1 MKLRSRL
8 LTFILSASM
17 ALSMTSP
24 VLADERV
31 AGSTTTATQE
41 AENNKVPAE
50 QDNHREEES
59 QPVQAQAEKTTEEQ
73 SVSAE
78 VVNTVQKQ
86 FENAQTMEN
95 SVAGTPSSTAEVPAS
110 SAGSS
115 DTAAADSAATGTD
128 AQAEEKN
135 TETAERTEDSGQNT
149 GRISETAVA
158 IKDSR
163 NKIAKNIEGKDA
175 LLLVAGDAE
184 QDQLTAEITPADAAD
199 HTVTWKSED
208 ESVVKVDADGKLTA
222 GREGTAKITVT
233 TTDGGRSASLLVTV
247 QAAKENSSAADGGK
261 QGSASGKAEETQKT
275 ADDAGN
281 DTEDSD
287 NVQKQDDSA
296 SVISGFSTEGA
307 EALLKEEPKVLA
319 LRSFMMAASEKA
331 TSDGESSYVR
341 ASYNNST
348 ALADGTYQPADQK
361 MPTNRKGKQILSCDK
376 ILVNSGKAY
385 VILTATSGFTT
396 YYDGTAS
403 GKADAETE
411 NTSAG
416 FYKFSGGQVTVPVAL
431 NSEMTFS
438 AYNPSMGKW
447 FSYSFTV
454 NLENTAQ
461 PEFDNITTLAD
472 GDYPGND
479 EPISTSANGIKVYCD
494 QIVVKDGTAKAHIY
508 FTSKNY
514 SHVYIGAAAG
524 YEQNTKN
531 PEKVDEKLAA
541 LLNDKVRTIPTSQ
554 EVINGSTVS
563 AAWIPVKLNTPMT
576 FSGRNTGMTGKVIW
590 KTFPDIT
597 FRAEEKTMNLSVSV
611 QDENGNSIP
620 ADVTVAEGSQKLSAQ
635 EGKYSLTV
643 GAAYTISAS
652 ADGYESSSV
661 SYTAA
666 DTTEDK
672 VILTLKKK
680 TQENGFRTG
689 ALIIK
694 KTPAMFKI
702 VSASLE
708 GTENNRKLRIALNGT
723 SYTQLFRGSQADAA
737 KSDSAAR
744 IGYSVNQSGK
754 YEFVIPVTEK
764 DGIFSL
770 AALSKNRNA
779 WYARTITLDQSNM
792 TISCEAMDWQSDP
805 YKPVPDG
812 AGKQQGGS
820 SVQGGGQ
827 GSSGNGKKT
836 ISDSKADK
844 TESTK
849 GATSGG
855 NAVGKYRFSYSGGS
869 GRAVI
874 SCSKVEIV
882 NGQAY
887 ATITFSRANGG
898 TSSYTAVRV
907 GGRTYNGSN
916 TFTIPVNLNGNT
928 AISALTSAMSAEH
941 WIDYTLYIGESGG
954 GETGTSVKDSTKALD
969 EKAPEITG
977 IKSIGETEITYSD
990 KLKIFNYENDIHL
1003 IEVNLI
1009 ADTART
1015 DTSDEAEQTDEST
1028 SESGKTKSTDSP
1040 EKSVDAETDNVEESV
1055 SSTSSAASPEEKEE
1069 KLYTNPIVKYL
1080 VVPESQEIP
1089 AGLEKDVIIIRQPA
1103 DKTFVTSPEAL
1114 KILSELGKTEDIK
1127 ALGVEDNDIEDGSVR
1142 SALEKEDGEDGKIYQ
1157 AGTYDKW
1164 DLKTLIKQETNF
1176 AIESS
1181 KILPKEEKNADE
1193 DMKSFEKLASQAVQ
1207 MDMAMFVDRS
1217 ADEKNDLAKAEWYK
1231 VYGIIFDA
1239 QDQAEE
1245 LYKKAVD
1252 KASEQEK
1259 KEAVEALKAE
1269 KSTEK

>member
-1 MKLRSRL
+1 MKKRNGKQYLAVL
-8 LTFILSASM
+8 LSAGM
-17 ALSMTSP
+17 ALSG
-24 VLADERV
+24 A
-31 AGSTTTATQE
+31 
-41 AENNKVPAE
+41 VPAWG
-50 QDNHREEES
+50 EES
-59 QPVQAQAEKTTEEQ
+59 QPVQAQAEQTAEEQ

-86 FENAQTMEN
+86 SENAQTVEN
-95 SVAGTPSSTAEVPAS
+95 SVTDIPSSAAEVPAS

-135 TETAERTEDSGQNT
+135 TEAAESTEDSGQNT
-149 GRISETAVA
+149 GRISVTAVA

-163 NKIAKNIEGKDA
+163 NKIAKNKEGKDV

-184 QDQLTAEITPADAAD
+184 QDQLIAEITPADAAD

-296 SVISGFSTEGA
+296 SVISVSSTEGA
-307 EALLKEEPKVLA
+307 ETLLQEEPKVLA
-319 LRSFMMAASEKA
+319 LRSFMMAASEKT

-361 MPTNRKGKQILSCDK
+361 MPKNRYGKQILSCDK
-376 ILVNSGKAY
+376 ILVNNGKAFA
-385 VILTATSGFTT
+385 VLTANSGFTT
-396 YYDGTAS
+396 YYEGTAP
-403 GKADAETE
+403 KTADDQPE
-411 NTSAG
+411 NASAG

-461 PEFDNITTLAD
+461 PEFDNTTTLPD
-472 GDYPGND
+472 GEYPGSN
-479 EPISTSANGIKVYCD
+479 EPISISANGKKVYYD
-494 QIVVKDGTAKAHIY
+494 QIVVKDGKAKAHIY
-508 FTSKNY
+508 FTSSKY
-514 SHVYIGAAAG
+514 THVYIGAAAG
-524 YEQNTKN
+524 YEQNTID
-531 PEKVDEKLAA
+531 PGKVKKELAN
-541 LLNDKVRTIPTSQ
+541 LLNDKVRTIPTSL
-554 EVINGSTVS
+554 EVIDGSTVS

-576 FSGRNTGMTGKVIW
+576 FSGRNTGMEGRVIW
-590 KTFPDIT
+590 KTYKDIT
-597 FRAEEKTMNLSVSV
+597 FRTEDKKMNLSVSV
-611 QDENGNSIP
+611 QDENGNAIP
-620 ADVTVAEGSQKLSAQ
+620 ADVTVAEGSQTFSAK

-652 ADGYESSSV
+652 AGGYESSSV

-680 TQENGFRTG
+680 KQESGFRTG
-689 ALIIK
+689 ALTIK
-694 KTPAMFKI
+694 KTPTMFKI

-812 AGKQQGGS
+812 TGKQQGGGGS
-820 SVQGGGQ
+820 QGGSGS
-827 GSSGNGKKT
+827 GKKPSSGSTTKT
-836 ISDSKADK
+836 A
-844 TESTK
+844 ESAK

-969 EKAPEITG
+969 EKAPEIAG
-977 IKSIGETEITYSD
+977 IKSTGETKITYSD
-990 KLKIFNYENDIHL
+990 KLKVFNYENDIYL
-1003 IEVNLI
+1003 IEVNLLT
-1009 ADTART
+1009 DTART

-1028 SESGKTKSTDSP
+1028 SESGKTKSTDSS
-1040 EKSVDAETDNVEESV
+1040 EESADAETDNVEESV

-1181 KILPKEEKNADE
+1181 EILPKEEKTVDE

-1207 MDMAMFVDRS
+1207 MNMAMFVDRS

-1239 QDQAEE
+1239 QDQAED
-1245 LYKKAVD
+1245 LYKKVTD
-1252 KASEQEK
+1252 SASEQEK
-1259 KEAVEALKAE
+1259 KEAVEALTAE
-1269 KSTEK
+1269 KSVKK

>member
-1 MKLRSRL
+1 MKKRNGKQYLAVL
-8 LTFILSASM
+8 LSAGM
-17 ALSMTSP
+17 ALSG
-24 VLADERV
+24 A
-31 AGSTTTATQE
+31 
-41 AENNKVPAE
+41 VPAWG
-50 QDNHREEES
+50 EES
-59 QPVQAQAEKTTEEQ
+59 QPVQAQAEQTAEEQ

-86 FENAQTMEN
+86 SENAQTVEN
-95 SVAGTPSSTAEVPAS
+95 SVTDTPSSAAEVPAS

-135 TETAERTEDSGQNT
+135 TEAAESTEDSGQNT
-149 GRISETAVA
+149 GRISVTAVA

-163 NKIAKNIEGKDA
+163 NKIAKNKEGKDV

-184 QDQLTAEITPADAAD
+184 QDQLIAEITPADAAD

-222 GREGTAKITVT
+222 GREGTVKITVT

-296 SVISGFSTEGA
+296 SVISVSSTEGA
-307 EALLKEEPKVLA
+307 ETLLQEEPKVLA
-319 LRSFMMAASEKA
+319 LRSFMMAALEKT

-361 MPTNRKGKQILSCDK
+361 MPKNRYGKQILSCDK
-376 ILVNSGKAY
+376 ILVNNGKAFA
-385 VILTATSGFTT
+385 VLTANSGFTT
-396 YYDGTAS
+396 YYEGTAP
-403 GKADAETE
+403 KTADDQPE
-411 NTSAG
+411 NASAG

-461 PEFDNITTLAD
+461 PEFDNTTTLPD
-472 GDYPGND
+472 GEYPGSN
-479 EPISTSANGIKVYCD
+479 EPISISANGKKVYYD
-494 QIVVKDGTAKAHIY
+494 QIVVKDGKAKAHIY
-508 FTSKNY
+508 FTSSKY
-514 SHVYIGAAAG
+514 THVYIGAAAG
-524 YEQNTKN
+524 YEQNTID
-531 PEKVDEKLAA
+531 PGKVKKELAN
-541 LLNDKVRTIPTSQ
+541 LLNDKVRTIPTSL
-554 EVINGSTVS
+554 EVIDGSTVS

-576 FSGRNTGMTGKVIW
+576 FSGRNTGMEGRVIW
-590 KTFPDIT
+590 KTYKDIT
-597 FRAEEKTMNLSVSV
+597 FRTEDKKMNLSVSV
-611 QDENGNSIP
+611 QDENGNAIP
-620 ADVTVAEGSQKLSAQ
+620 ADVTVAEGSQTFSAK

-680 TQENGFRTG
+680 TQESGFRTG
-689 ALIIK
+689 ALTIK
-694 KTPAMFKI
+694 KTPTMFKI

-812 AGKQQGGS
+812 TGKQQGGGGS
-820 SVQGGGQ
+820 QGGSGS
-827 GSSGNGKKT
+827 GKKPSSGSTTKT
-836 ISDSKADK
+836 A
-844 TESTK
+844 ESAK

-969 EKAPEITG
+969 EKAPEIAG
-977 IKSIGETEITYSD
+977 IKSTGETKITYSD
-990 KLKIFNYENDIHL
+990 KLKVFNYENDIYL
-1003 IEVNLI
+1003 IEVNLLT
-1009 ADTART
+1009 DTART

-1028 SESGKTKSTDSP
+1028 SESGKTKSIDSS
-1040 EKSVDAETDNVEESV
+1040 EESADAETDNVEESG

-1181 KILPKEEKNADE
+1181 EILPKEEKTVDE

-1239 QDQAEE
+1239 QDQAED
-1245 LYKKAVD
+1245 LYKKVTD
-1252 KASEQEK
+1252 SASEQEK
-1259 KEAVEALKAE
+1259 KEAVEALTAE
-1269 KSTEK
+1269 KSVKK

>member
-1 MKLRSRL
+1 MKKRNGKQYLAVL
-8 LTFILSASM
+8 LSAGM
-17 ALSMTSP
+17 ALSG
-24 VLADERV
+24 A
-31 AGSTTTATQE
+31 
-41 AENNKVPAE
+41 VPAWG
-50 QDNHREEES
+50 EES
-59 QPVQAQAEKTTEEQ
+59 QPVQAQAEQTAEEQ

-86 FENAQTMEN
+86 SENAQTVEN
-95 SVAGTPSSTAEVPAS
+95 SVTDIPSSAAEVPAS

-135 TETAERTEDSGQNT
+135 TEAAESTEDSGQNT
-149 GRISETAVA
+149 GRISVTAVA

-163 NKIAKNIEGKDA
+163 NKIAKNKEGKDV

-184 QDQLTAEITPADAAD
+184 QDQLIAEITPADAAD

-296 SVISGFSTEGA
+296 SVISVSSTEGA
-307 EALLKEEPKVLA
+307 ETLLQEEPKVLA
-319 LRSFMMAASEKA
+319 LRSFMMAASEKT

-361 MPTNRKGKQILSCDK
+361 MPTNRNGKQILSCDK
-376 ILVNSGKAY
+376 ILVNNGKAFA
-385 VILTATSGFTT
+385 VLTANSGFTT
-396 YYDGTAS
+396 YYEGTAP
-403 GKADAETE
+403 KTADDQPE
-411 NTSAG
+411 NASAG
-416 FYKFSGGQVTVPVAL
+416 FYKFSSGRQVTVPVAL
-431 NSEMTFS
+431 NSEMKFS
-438 AYNPSMGKW
+438 AYNPTMKMWS
-447 FSYSFTV
+447 SYSFTV

-461 PEFDNITTLAD
+461 PEYDNTTTLPD
-472 GDYPGND
+472 GDYPGSD
-479 EPISTSANGIKVYCD
+479 EPISTSANGINVYYD

-524 YEQNTKN
+524 DEQNTKN

-563 AAWIPVKLNTPMT
+563 AVWIPVKLNTPMT
-576 FSGRNTGMTGKVIW
+576 FSGRNTGMKGKVIW
-590 KTFPDIT
+590 KTFSDIT
-597 FRAEEKTMNLSVSV
+597 FRAEEKKMNLSVSV
-611 QDENGNSIP
+611 QDENGNLIP

-643 GAAYTISAS
+643 GSAYTISAS

-666 DTTEDK
+666 DTSEDTI
-672 VILTLKKK
+672 ILSLKKK
-680 TQENGFRTG
+680 KQESGFRTG
-689 ALIIK
+689 VLTIK

-744 IGYSVNQSGK
+744 ISYSVNQSGK

-764 DGIFSL
+764 DGTFSL
-770 AALSKNRNA
+770 AALSGNKNA
-779 WYARTITLDQSNM
+779 WYARTITLDQGNM

-812 AGKQQGGS
+812 TGKQQGGS
-820 SVQGGGQ
+820 SVQGSGQ
-827 GSSGNGKKT
+827 GSSDNGKKAL
-836 ISDSKADK
+836 SDSKADK

-898 TSSYTAVRV
+898 TSNYTAVRV

-941 WIDYTLYIGESGG
+941 WIDYTLYIGESGSS
-954 GETGTSVKDSTKALD
+954 ETGTSVKDSTKALD

-977 IKSIGETEITYSD
+977 IKSTGETKITYSD
-990 KLKIFNYENDIHL
+990 KLKVFNYENDIYL

-1028 SESGKTKSTDSP
+1028 SESGKTKSTDSS
-1040 EKSVDAETDNVEESV
+1040 EESADAETDNVEESV

-1181 KILPKEEKNADE
+1181 EILPKEEKTVDE

-1207 MDMAMFVDRS
+1207 MNMAMFVDRS

-1239 QDQAEE
+1239 QDQAED
-1245 LYKKAVD
+1245 LYKKVTD
-1252 KASEQEK
+1252 SASEQEK
-1259 KEAVEALKAE
+1259 KEAVEALTVE
-1269 KSTEK
+1269 KSVKK